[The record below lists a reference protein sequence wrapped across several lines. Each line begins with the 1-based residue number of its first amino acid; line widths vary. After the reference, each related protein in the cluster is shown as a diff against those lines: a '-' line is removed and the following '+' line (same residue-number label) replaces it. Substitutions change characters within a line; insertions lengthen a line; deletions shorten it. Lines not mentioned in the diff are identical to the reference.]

1 MKAPKLRKNE
11 SSASF
16 KARVASWEKNTGKKY
31 PKTRF
36 GTTTEDRILAGAVP
50 WRSKLDI
57 PKDYSTDY
65 EDEIKEYSLENLKI
79 PTKESLDEQAIADL
93 TSGKVDPYSMT
104 LPENKVEQVANALN
118 KSKSDTIP
126 EESKAKANTSYEDEH
141 PLSDPDYNPASTKRN
156 QLTSKWTGKEGSR
169 KLTKPTAIQK
179 KLRKA
184 GFTDEKLVK
193 LMIKH
198 RDWKAARR

>member
-126 EESKAKANTSYEDEH
+126 EESKAKAN
-141 PLSDPDYNPASTKRN
+141 DPIT
-156 QLTSKWTGKEGSR
+156 QLT
-169 KLTKPTAIQK
+169 LTQQPV
-179 KLRKA
+179 L
-184 GFTDEKLVK
+184 
-193 LMIKH
+193 
-198 RDWKAARR
+198 